1 MQLKEFSVFIDVE
14 RLEAGKFDNNL
25 LNSIR
30 QAKNFLLV
38 LTPNAL
44 DRCIGDTECKDW
56 VHRVCMSDN
65 VYVKKSYL
73 FYHPFSSLI
82 LCWLPLVWRFLM
94 LVWFICTFS
103 ISVDLKE
110 YKYFTCDGKKTDF
123 EFSFRKSLQLSSL
136 GVILFLS
143 STTSS
148 GLTLKNSQKIC
159 VLCVTS
165 MALGAFHWVFL
176 QCGLM
181 MKRWLCFKILV
192 EYLL

>member
-65 VYVKKSYL
+65 VYVKN
-73 FYHPFSSLI
+73 SSL
-82 LCWLPLVWRFLM
+82 FH
-94 LVWFICTFS
+94 
-103 ISVDLKE
+103 
-110 YKYFTCDGKKTDF
+110 
-123 EFSFRKSLQLSSL
+123 LSSFFS
-136 GVILFLS
+136 LFMLT
-143 STTSS
+143 STC
-148 GLTLKNSQKIC
+148 LKIFNAGIIYLHIFYK
-159 VLCVTS
+159 
-165 MALGAFHWVFL
+165 
-176 QCGLM
+176 CGL
-181 MKRWLCFKILV
+181 KRIQIFHV
-192 EYLL
+192 